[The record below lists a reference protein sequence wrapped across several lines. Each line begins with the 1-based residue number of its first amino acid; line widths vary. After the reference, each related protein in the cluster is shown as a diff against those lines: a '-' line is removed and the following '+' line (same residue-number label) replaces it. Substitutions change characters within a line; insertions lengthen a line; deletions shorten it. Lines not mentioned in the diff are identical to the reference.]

1 MESKRALTDA
11 EKRFAEENINLVHKY
26 LRGRKLPE
34 EDFYDVVIFGYLEAI
49 KQYMEREDLH
59 KYAFSTIAYRY
70 MARSINRYYI
80 AMNAKKA
87 KPAESVISLDQ
98 QDDDNGKNLYER
110 IGTNE
115 DFTETIIEGQ
125 MLDKLYRKISA
136 TDKVIV
142 LLLLENYSIQDI
154 AEILHVSRQRIYQR
168 VRKIREIAER
178 VYDR

>member
-1 MESKRALTDA
+1 
-11 EKRFAEENINLVHKY
+11 
-26 LRGRKLPE
+26 
-34 EDFYDVVIFGYLEAI
+34 
-49 KQYMEREDLH
+49 
-59 KYAFSTIAYRY
+59 
-70 MARSINRYYI
+70 
-80 AMNAKKA
+80 
-87 KPAESVISLDQ
+87 VISLDQ